1 MEQNVVGRIP
11 VLRWVDALP
20 AEQRRIMKRSQVDM
34 EPARAI
40 ARRWISEVEA
50 RGDAALLEY
59 IHEFDDKDFSL
70 DKLRVTKADIAEA
83 YAAVDPNVIEMIK
96 RQIDISREFHRRQL
110 PTKWQETSEY
120 VPGVVTGW
128 KITPIESV
136 GLNVPAGQVPLP
148 TVMQVLT
155 VAAKTAGVKRVV
167 ACFPPTGK
175 HYEMLIA
182 ADIAGVDEVY
192 RVGGVA
198 GIAAMSRGTE
208 TIKPV
213 LKIVGPG
220 SVYTQAAKMEVSL
233 RGTAIDM
240 LSGPS
245 EALIIAD
252 EGANPAFCAADILAR
267 CEHDQNACAVLA
279 TTSPALAEA
288 TVEEIAKQLPLLQR
302 RSVAE
307 VALSR
312 YSAIV
317 LFDSLG
323 EIIEFANDYST
334 EHLEVLTANPWE
346 VCDKITNAGAIFLGY
361 YAPVAVGDYASGTNH
376 CLPTG
381 IAPKT
386 VSPIGVDTFL
396 KKSEVQHLTPQGLRN
411 LEPIITA
418 LSTVERLDAHKHSV
432 RIRLECGSN
441 KG

>member
-1 MEQNVVGRIP
+1 MEQEIVGKIR
-11 VLRWVDALP
+11 VLRWKDATP
-20 AEQRRIMKRSQVDM
+20 AERLRVMKRSQVDM

-40 ARRWISEVEA
+40 ARHWISEVES
-50 RGDAALLEY
+50 RGDAALLDY
-59 IHEFDDKDFSL
+59 IREFDDPNFSL
-70 DKLRVTKADIAEA
+70 DTLRVTRADIDEA
-83 YAAVDPNVIEMIK
+83 YEAVAPNVVEMIK
-96 RQIDISREFHRRQL
+96 RQIDIAREFHRRQL
-110 PTKWQETSEY
+110 PVRWQETAEY

-155 VAAKTAGVKRVV
+155 VAAKTAGVKRLV

-192 RVGGVA
+192 RVGGIA

-208 TIKPV
+208 TIRPV

-220 SVYTQAAKMEVSL
+220 SIYSQAAKMEVSL

-252 EGANPAFCAADILAR
+252 AGANPAFCAADILAR

-279 TTSPALAEA
+279 TTSPTLAKA
-288 TVEEIAKQLPLLQR
+288 IVEEITRQLPTLQR
-302 RSVAE
+302 RAVAE
-307 VALSR
+307 VALGR
-312 YSAIV
+312 YSAMV
-317 LFDSLG
+317 LFDSLD

-334 EHLEVLTANPWE
+334 EHLEVLTDNPWDI
-346 VCDKITNAGAIFLGY
+346 CDRITNAGSIFLGH

-386 VSPIGVDTFL
+386 VSPIGVETFL
-396 KKSEVQHLTPQGLRN
+396 KKSEVQFLTREGLQN
-411 LEPIITA
+411 LEPIVTT
-418 LSTVERLDAHKHSV
+418 LSTVERLDAHKQSV
-432 RIRLECGSN
+432 QIRLSEESA
-441 KG
+441 